1 MLNKFIKPRTIVTSV
16 IILLVGVLA
25 AIIVSQVWQVN
36 NPVTID
42 KIPADA
48 KLFINDKEIQG
59 DRTNLANGTYSVRA
73 EKTGFATNTQTI
85 VITDTSK
92 AIVVSLTPE
101 SDDAKEWAEN
111 NSNAYLQQEGRAQQ
125 IYGEAGRKNV
135 DQNPIIEKLPI
146 NNYTYNVGYTLDQ
159 NDASGKTIII
169 TVDAYEGYRN
179 AAVRSL
185 SDIGFDPGDYNIRF
199 DNYTNPFSTAGDK
212 Q

>member
-92 AIVVSLTPE
+92 AIVVPLTPE